1 MASTEDTH
9 VAIPHVKP
17 WDVAV
22 VGEIFADH
30 VFTGFPHWP
39 RPGEEVIAQGY
50 VRELGG
56 GSVNTA
62 CGLSRLGRRVRLVGL
77 IGDAD
82 FDWFEHRLSEFGVGI
97 GGIRLEHDGTGI
109 TVSVSMRDDRTFF
122 TYPGANRGLAELL
135 TVPAVISDL
144 AAARHVHFAMPL
156 SRELATSILP
166 VLRAAGCSTSIDV
179 GHSPEWLR
187 NPANIAT
194 CREVDLFLPNAAEA
208 ALACGETSVE
218 AYVAWV
224 LDNGLARAVLK
235 RGAEGALAVAG
246 GVLSSVAPPTVDAVD
261 TTGAGDAFNAGLI
274 DGWLDDEPLGRAL
287 ERACICGA
295 LCSTAPG
302 ALEAL
307 PHSPQLR
314 TLREQTYRS

>member
-1 MASTEDTH
+1 M
-9 VAIPHVKP
+9 AIPPLKP
-17 WDVAV
+17 RDVAV

-30 VFTGFPHWP
+30 IFTGFPHWP
-39 RPGEEVIAQGY
+39 RPGEEVIARNY

-82 FDWFEHRLSEFGVGI
+82 FDWFEGRLAAFGVGMD
-97 GGIRLEHDGTGI
+97 GIRLEQEGTGI

-122 TYPGANRGLAELL
+122 TYPGANRGLPDLL
-135 TVPAVISDL
+135 AVPSVIADL

-156 SRELATSILP
+156 SRELASSMLP
-166 VLRAAGCSTSIDV
+166 LLRAAGCTLSLDV
-179 GHSPEWLR
+179 GHSPDWLR
-187 NPANIAT
+187 DPANVPT
-194 CREVDLFLPNAAEA
+194 CREVDLFLPNATEAEMLCGQAGAEA
-208 ALACGETSVE
+208 YT
-218 AYVAWV
+218 AWA
-224 LDNGLARAVLK
+224 LDNGLPRAVLK
-235 RGAEGALAVAG
+235 RGEQGAVAVAG
-246 GVLSSVAPPTVDAVD
+246 GVSHHVAPPVIEVVD

-274 DGWLDDEPLGRAL
+274 DAWLDDEALGPAL

-295 LCSTAPG
+295 LCSTAAG
-302 ALEAL
+302 ALAAL

>member
-1 MASTEDTH
+1 MA
-9 VAIPHVKP
+9 VPHLKP

-39 RPGEEVIAQGY
+39 QPGEEVTADGY

-82 FDWFEHRLSEFGVGI
+82 FDWFEHRLGEFGVGM
-97 GGIRLEHDGTGI
+97 GGIRLEADGTGI

-122 TYPGANRGLAELL
+122 TYPGANRGLPELL
-135 TVPAVISDL
+135 REQAVLTDLTV
-144 AAARHVHFAMPL
+144 ARHVHFAMPL
-156 SRELATSILP
+156 SRELAATVLP
-166 VLRAAGCSTSIDV
+166 VLRAAGCTTSLDV
-179 GHSPEWLR
+179 GHSPAWLR
-187 NPANIAT
+187 DTDNVAT
-194 CREVDLFLPNAAEA
+194 IRDVDLFLPNAAEA
-208 ALACGETSVE
+208 ALLCGRDSAE
-218 AYVAWV
+218 AYVTWAV
-224 LDNGLARAVLK
+224 ENDLPRVVLK
-235 RGAEGALAVAG
+235 RGAAGALVVADG
-246 GVLSSVAPPTVDAVD
+246 ALCHVAPPVIDVVD

-274 DGWLDDEPLGRAL
+274 DGWLDNEPLGRAL

-295 LCSTAPG
+295 QCSTAPG
-302 ALEAL
+302 ALAAL
-307 PHSPQLR
+307 PHSPLLR
-314 TLREQTYRS
+314 TLRERTYRS

>member
-1 MASTEDTH
+1 MAVS
-9 VAIPHVKP
+9 PMKP

-39 RPGEEVIAQGY
+39 RPGEEVVADGY

-82 FDWFEHRLSEFGVGI
+82 FDWFEHRLGEFGVGM
-97 GGIRLEHDGTGI
+97 GGIRLEGDGTGI

-135 TVPAVISDL
+135 GVPAVIADL

-156 SRELATSILP
+156 SRELAEAILP
-166 VLRAAGCSTSIDV
+166 VLRASGCSISLDV
-179 GHSPEWLR
+179 GHSPGWLR
-187 NPANIAT
+187 DPANVAT
-194 CREVDLFLPNAAEA
+194 IREIDLFLPNAAEA
-208 ALACGETSVE
+208 ALLCGDASPE
-218 AYVAWV
+218 AYIAWA
-224 LDNGLARAVLK
+224 LDNGLPRAVLK
-235 RGAEGALAVAG
+235 QGAQGALVAAEGTLA
-246 GVLSSVAPPTVDAVD
+246 SVPPPRIEVVD

-274 DGWLDDEPLGRAL
+274 DGWLDNEPPGRAL

-295 LCSTAPG
+295 LCSTAAG
-302 ALEAL
+302 ALAAL

>member
-1 MASTEDTH
+1 
-9 VAIPHVKP
+9 VAVPNLKP

-39 RPGEEVIAQGY
+39 RPGEEVVAEGY

-62 CGLSRLGRRVRLVGL
+62 CGLARLGRRVRLVGL

-82 FDWFEHRLSEFGVGI
+82 FDWFEHRLSEFGVGM
-97 GGIRLEHDGTGI
+97 GGIRLEADGTGI

-122 TYPGANRGLAELL
+122 TYPGANRGLPELL
-135 TVPAVISDL
+135 TVPAVIADL

-156 SRELATSILP
+156 SRELAAAILP
-166 VLRAAGCSTSIDV
+166 VLRAAGCTTSIDV
-179 GHSPEWLR
+179 GHTPSWLQDFD
-187 NPANIAT
+187 NVAT

-208 ALACGETSVE
+208 ALVCGDPSAE
-218 AYVAWV
+218 AYIAWAAGH
-224 LDNGLARAVLK
+224 GLARAVLK
-235 RGAEGALAVAG
+235 RGAQGALSVADG
-246 GVLSSVAPPTVDAVD
+246 TLSSVPPPPVEAID

-274 DGWLDDEPLGRAL
+274 DAWLDNEPLGPAL

-295 LCSTAPG
+295 LCSTAAG
-302 ALEAL
+302 ALAAL

-314 TLREQTYRS
+314 TLRERTYRS

>member
-1 MASTEDTH
+1 
-9 VAIPHVKP
+9 VAVPHLKP
-17 WDVAV
+17 WDVVV

-39 RPGEEVIAQGY
+39 RPGEEVIAEGY

-82 FDWFEHRLSEFGVGI
+82 FDWFEQRLGEFGVGM

-122 TYPGANRGLAELL
+122 TYPGANRGLPELL
-135 TVPAVISDL
+135 TVPAVVSDL

-156 SRELATSILP
+156 SRELAMSLLP
-166 VLRAAGCSTSIDV
+166 ALRAAGCTTSLDV
-179 GHSPEWLR
+179 GHTPTWLTDA
-187 NPANIAT
+187 ANIAT
-194 CREVDLFLPNAAEA
+194 CREVDLFLPNTAEA
-208 ALACGETSVE
+208 ELACGDASAE
-218 AYVAWV
+218 AYVAWAACH
-224 LDNGLARAVLK
+224 GLSRAVLK
-235 RGAEGALAVAG
+235 RGAQGALAASG
-246 GVLSSVAPPTVDAVD
+246 GVLSSVSPPLVEAID

-274 DGWLDDEPLGRAL
+274 DAWLDDEPLGPAL

-302 ALEAL
+302 ALAAL
-307 PHSPQLR
+307 PDSPHLR
-314 TLREQTYRS
+314 TLRERTYRS

>member
-1 MASTEDTH
+1 
-9 VAIPHVKP
+9 VAIPPLKP

-39 RPGEEVIAQGY
+39 RPGEEVIATHY

-62 CGLSRLGRRVRLVGL
+62 CGLSRLGRKVRLVGV

-82 FDWFEHRLSEFGVGI
+82 FDWFERRLSEFGVGMD
-97 GGIRLEHDGTGI
+97 GIRLEQEGTGI

-122 TYPGANRGLAELL
+122 TYPGANRVLPELL
-135 TVPAVISDL
+135 AVPSVVADL

-156 SRELATSILP
+156 SREMASSTLP
-166 VLRAAGCSTSIDV
+166 LLRAAGCTLSLDV
-179 GHSPEWLR
+179 GHSPDWLR
-187 NPANIAT
+187 DPANIAT
-194 CREVDLFLPNAAEA
+194 CREVDLFLPNATEAEM
-208 ALACGETSVE
+208 LCGRGGAE
-218 AYVAWV
+218 AYVSWA
-224 LDNGLARAVLK
+224 LQNGLPRAVLK
-235 RGAEGALAVAG
+235 LGEQGAVAMAG
-246 GVLSSVAPPTVDAVD
+246 GVCTHVVPPVVQVVD

-274 DGWLDDEPLGRAL
+274 DAWLDDETLGLAL

-295 LCSTAPG
+295 LCSTAAG
-302 ALEAL
+302 ALTAL
-307 PHSPQLR
+307 PHSPPLR

>member
-1 MASTEDTH
+1 MA
-9 VAIPHVKP
+9 VPHLKP
-17 WDVAV
+17 WDVVV

-39 RPGEEVIAQGY
+39 RPGEEVIAEGY

-82 FDWFEHRLSEFGVGI
+82 FDWFEQRLGEFGVGM

-122 TYPGANRGLAELL
+122 TYPGANRGLPELL
-135 TVPAVISDL
+135 TVPAVVSDL

-156 SRELATSILP
+156 SRDLAMSLLP
-166 VLRAAGCSTSIDV
+166 ALRAAGCTTSLDV
-179 GHSPEWLR
+179 GHTPTWLTDA
-187 NPANIAT
+187 ANIAT
-194 CREVDLFLPNAAEA
+194 CREVDLFLPNTAEA
-208 ALACGETSVE
+208 ELACGDASAE
-218 AYVAWV
+218 AYVAWAACH
-224 LDNGLARAVLK
+224 GLSRAVLK
-235 RGAEGALAVAG
+235 RGAQGALAASG
-246 GVLSSVAPPTVDAVD
+246 GVLSSVSPPVVEAID

-274 DGWLDDEPLGRAL
+274 DAWLDDEPLGPAL

-302 ALEAL
+302 ALAAL
-307 PHSPQLR
+307 PDSPHLR
-314 TLREQTYRS
+314 TLRERTYRS

>member
-1 MASTEDTH
+1 MA
-9 VAIPHVKP
+9 VPHLKP

-30 VFTGFPHWP
+30 IFTGFPHWP
-39 RPGEEVIAQGY
+39 RPGEEVIAEGY

-82 FDWFEHRLSEFGVGI
+82 FDWFEQRLGEFGVGM

-109 TVSVSMRDDRTFF
+109 TVSVSMREDRTFF
-122 TYPGANRGLAELL
+122 TYPGANLGLAELL
-135 TVPAVISDL
+135 TVPAVVADL
-144 AAARHVHFAMPL
+144 AAARHVHFAMPIA
-156 SRELATSILP
+156 RGLALSILP
-166 VLRAAGCSTSIDV
+166 ALRAAGCTTSLDV
-179 GHSPEWLR
+179 GHSPAWLR
-187 NPANIAT
+187 DPENIAT

-208 ALACGETSVE
+208 ELACGSDASE
-218 AYVAWV
+218 AYMAWALEQGLSNV
-224 LDNGLARAVLK
+224 LLK
-235 RGAEGALAVAG
+235 RGALGAQALVA
-246 GVLSSVAPPTVDAVD
+246 GVLSNVAPPVIDPVD

-274 DGWLDDEPLGRAL
+274 DAWLDNEPLGLAL

-302 ALEAL
+302 ALAAL
-307 PHSPQLR
+307 PDSPQLR
-314 TLREQTYRS
+314 TLRERTYRS

>member
-1 MASTEDTH
+1 MAFSPLT
-9 VAIPHVKP
+9 P

-39 RPGEEVIAQGY
+39 RPGEEVIAKDY
-50 VRELGG
+50 LRELGG

-77 IGDAD
+77 IGEAD
-82 FDWFEHRLSEFGVGI
+82 FDWFERRLREFGVGMD
-97 GGIRLEHDGTGI
+97 GIRLAQDGTGI

-122 TYPGANRGLAELL
+122 TYPGANRGLPEWLA
-135 TVPAVISDL
+135 VPAVVADL

-156 SRELATSILP
+156 SRDLAAAVLP
-166 VLRAAGCSTSIDV
+166 LLRAAGCTTSLDV
-179 GHSPEWLR
+179 GHSPDWLR
-187 NPANIAT
+187 DPANIDT
-194 CREVDLFLPNAAEA
+194 CREVDLFLPNATEA
-208 ALACGETSVE
+208 GLLCGETTPE
-218 AYVAWV
+218 AYVAWA
-224 LDNGLARAVLK
+224 LDNRLPRAVLK
-235 RGAEGALAVAG
+235 RGAQGAIAVAD
-246 GVLSSVAPPTVDAVD
+246 GVLSSVAPPPIHVVD

-274 DGWLDDEPLGRAL
+274 DAWLDDEPLGPAL
-287 ERACICGA
+287 ERACVCGA
-295 LCSTAPG
+295 LCSTAAG
-302 ALEAL
+302 ALAAL

>member
-1 MASTEDTH
+1 MA
-9 VAIPHVKP
+9 VPHLKP

-39 RPGEEVIAQGY
+39 RPGEEVIAEGY

-82 FDWFEHRLSEFGVGI
+82 FDWFEQRLGEFGVGM

-135 TVPAVISDL
+135 TVPAVVADL

-156 SRELATSILP
+156 SRDLAESVLP
-166 VLRAAGCSTSIDV
+166 VLRAAGCTTSLDV
-179 GHSPEWLR
+179 GHTPAWLR
-187 NPANIAT
+187 DPVNIAT
-194 CREVDLFLPNAAEA
+194 CREMDLFLPNAAEA
-208 ALACGETSVE
+208 ELACGSSSAE
-218 AYVAWV
+218 AYMAWA
-224 LDNGLARAVLK
+224 LEQGLSRMVLK
-235 RGAEGALAVAG
+235 RGADGAQALAA
-246 GVLSSVAPPTVDAVD
+246 GVLSTVAPPVVDAVD

-274 DGWLDDEPLGRAL
+274 DAWLDNEPLGLAL

-302 ALEAL
+302 ALAAL
-307 PHSPQLR
+307 PDSPHLR
-314 TLREQTYRS
+314 TLRERTYRS

>member
-1 MASTEDTH
+1 
-9 VAIPHVKP
+9 VAVPHLKS

-30 VFTGFPHWP
+30 IFTGFPHWP
-39 RPGEEVIAQGY
+39 QPGEEVIAQGY

-82 FDWFEHRLSEFGVGI
+82 FDWFEQRLGEFGVGM

-122 TYPGANRGLAELL
+122 TYPGANRGLAEWLS
-135 TVPAVISDL
+135 VPAVIADL

-156 SRELATSILP
+156 SRELAGSVLP
-166 VLRAAGCSTSIDV
+166 ALRAAGCTTSLDV
-179 GHSPEWLR
+179 GHTPAWLTD
-187 NPANIAT
+187 PANMAT

-208 ALACGETSVE
+208 ALICGDPSAE
-218 AYVAWV
+218 AYLAWASA
-224 LDNGLARAVLK
+224 NGLARTVLK
-235 RGAEGALAVAG
+235 RGALGALAMAG
-246 GVLSSVAPPTVDAVD
+246 GVTSQVPPPVVEAVD

-274 DGWLDDEPLGRAL
+274 DAWLDDEPLGPAL

-302 ALEAL
+302 ALAAL

-314 TLREQTYRS
+314 TLRERTYRS